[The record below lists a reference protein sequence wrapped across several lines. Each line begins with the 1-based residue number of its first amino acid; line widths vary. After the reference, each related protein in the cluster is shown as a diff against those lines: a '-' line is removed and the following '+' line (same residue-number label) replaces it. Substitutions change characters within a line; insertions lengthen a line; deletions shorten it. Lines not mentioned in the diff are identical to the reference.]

1 MRVAGGSESDREDIR
16 TESEVGVK
24 CFEAGERGHEPRK
37 PGSSRRWKKQGDTSS
52 HRASRRN
59 EDLILKS
66 TP

>member
-1 MRVAGGSESDREDIR
+1 MAGGSASDREGIR

-37 PGSSRRWKKQGDTSS
+37 PGACRSWKRQGDTASS
-52 HRASRRN
+52 RASGRN